1 MRYPDARTPSSKA
14 GPADAKPVPQVGKR
28 PSPPALLFAIGAIW
42 VAAGIVLV
50 AFAHR
55 QDKHVIKHYLAPSIG
70 GLMNLLMLVGVVY
83 LAVKAGGAAATD
95 AYKALAI
102 DGVWILLGVIWVL
115 VNPAARDKKLLDH
128 TAPKRTDDR
137 PLVGS

>member
-50 AFAHR
+50 IG
-55 QDKHVIKHYLAPSIG
+55 VLYLRG
-70 GLMNLLMLVGVVY
+70 GI
-83 LAVKAGGAAATD
+83 T
-95 AYKALAI
+95 ALARR
-102 DGVWILLGVIWVL
+102 
-115 VNPAARDKKLLDH
+115 ADH
-128 TAPKRTDDR
+128 
-137 PLVGS
+137 S